1 MLKSVL
7 SNKELLDL
15 VVQISENNLADEV
28 LNSDMYYKDNAEE
41 KNMEQSYLYSERL
54 RHKNKRN
61 KQI

>member
-61 KQI
+61 K